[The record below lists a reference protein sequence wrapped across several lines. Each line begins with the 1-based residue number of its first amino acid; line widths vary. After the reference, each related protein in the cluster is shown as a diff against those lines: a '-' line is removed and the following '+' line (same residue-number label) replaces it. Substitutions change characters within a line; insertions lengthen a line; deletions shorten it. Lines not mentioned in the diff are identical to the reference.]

1 LSSEP
6 ESFITRLERVDG
18 YRFKV
23 RFDSPKL
30 PELFLDELEP
40 VGKGSGPSA
49 SRLLSAAIG
58 HCLSSSLL
66 FCLAKARLNAKG
78 METTV
83 ETSFRR
89 NQKGRL
95 RIGSLKVQLHPSFA
109 EEDAEKTK
117 RCLELFEDF
126 CIVTQSVRQG
136 VPVTV
141 DIEMEGSGKA

>member
-1 LSSEP
+1 MSSEP
-6 ESFITRLERVDG
+6 ESFITLLERVEG

-30 PELFLDELEP
+30 PELFLDEP

-49 SRLLSAAIG
+49 SRLLSAAVG

-66 FCLAKARLNAKG
+66 FCLAKARLNVKG

-89 NQKGRL
+89 NEKGRL
-95 RIGSLKVQLHPSFA
+95 RIGLLKVQLHPSFA
-109 EEDAEKTK
+109 EEDVEKTK

-141 DIEMEGSGKA
+141 DIETEGSGKV